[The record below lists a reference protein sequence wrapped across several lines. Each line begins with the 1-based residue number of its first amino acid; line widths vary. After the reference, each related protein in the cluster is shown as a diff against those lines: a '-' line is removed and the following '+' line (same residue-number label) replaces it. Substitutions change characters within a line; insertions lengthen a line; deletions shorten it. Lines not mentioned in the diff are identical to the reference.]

1 MDSSQLHQIDSCQAL
16 LMLMM
21 AILILLIILI
31 LIIILIILIILIT
44 MIILL
49 KMVRVS
55 NHPGSQLTC
64 LDKEQPAGVLF
75 MFEIQ
80 YCPIKTLDINTSA
93 SRVVPRAFIYFTLEL
108 FLIAVCMTGEK
119 MKILV
124 YCLVFITFSLQQL

>member
-1 MDSSQLHQIDSCQAL
+1 MDSSQLHQIDSCKAL

-21 AILILLIILI
+21 VILILLILLI
-31 LIIILIILIILIT
+31 LL
-44 MIILL
+44 IILL

-80 YCPIKTLDINTSA
+80 
-93 SRVVPRAFIYFTLEL
+93 
-108 FLIAVCMTGEK
+108 
-119 MKILV
+119 
-124 YCLVFITFSLQQL
+124 